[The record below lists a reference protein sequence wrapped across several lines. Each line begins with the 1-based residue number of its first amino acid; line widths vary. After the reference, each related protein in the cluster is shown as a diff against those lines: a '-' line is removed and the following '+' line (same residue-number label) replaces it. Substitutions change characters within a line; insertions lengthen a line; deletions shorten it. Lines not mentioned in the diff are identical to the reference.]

1 MNKIKQLIKNPI
13 KKTIVWLSYA
23 KKTTIEKCIPWL
35 IVKVKNFKKSK
46 FGLYIEEKFFNIEE
60 ASHNH
65 EAPQKKINVI
75 RLFALIFALLF
86 IWAAFSKIEQSTTAL
101 GQVMPS
107 SRSQIIQSFDG
118 GVLEQLLVKEGDKVV
133 KDQVL
138 AKLDKTRMES
148 GYLETRAKAAALSG
162 TVARL
167 KNEVYGT
174 PLKFEGILD
183 DYPEFVNNQKTLLS
197 KRKKSIND
205 ELSAL
210 ESQKELTKQELSMTE
225 PLLKT
230 GDVSKVEVIRLKKQ
244 VNDISAQIANKKNK
258 YFQDA
263 QAELSKAEED
273 YASILQTLTQ
283 KREQL
288 DRIELKSPMAG
299 TVKNVKI
306 TTLGGV
312 IKSGEEVMQIVPDG
326 DALMV
331 EVKVKPADIAFIKPG
346 LFAIV
351 KIDAYDYSIYGTL
364 KGKVSFISPDTLTE
378 ENKSAEQTYYRVQ
391 IQTDGKG
398 FSSSKKNLEI
408 QPGMTA
414 KAEIITGEN
423 TVLNYLI
430 KPITK
435 TLKESLTER

>member
-1 MNKIKQLIKNPI
+1 MNKLKLII
-13 KKTIVWLSYA
+13 Q
-23 KKTTIEKCIPWL
+23 TTIEKATPL
-35 IVKVKNFKKSK
+35 IQKTIEYLKKSK
-46 FGLYIEEKFFNIEE
+46 MRHFIEEKLFTVEE
-60 ASHNH
+60 KNTGSDIAH
-65 EAPQKKINVI
+65 KKINVI
-75 RLFALIFALLF
+75 RLFGVILLVLF
-86 IWAAFSKIEQSTTAL
+86 IWAALSKIEQSTSAS
-101 GQVMPS
+101 GQIIPS

-118 GVLEQLLVKEGDKVV
+118 GVLEQLLVKEGDKVE

-148 GYLETRAKAAALSG
+148 SYLEARAKAAALSG
-162 TVARL
+162 AVARL
-167 KNEVYGT
+167 KNEVYGA
-174 PLKFEGILD
+174 PLKFEKIMD
-183 DYPEFVNNQKTLLS
+183 DYPDFVQNQKTLLV
-197 KRKKSIND
+197 KRKKSINE
-205 ELSAL
+205 ELAAL
-210 ESQKELTKQELSMTE
+210 ESQQELAKQELSMTE

-230 GDVSKVEVIRLKKQ
+230 GDVSKVEIIRLKKQ

-273 YASILQTLTQ
+273 YAGILQTLTQ

-312 IKSGEEVMQIVPDG
+312 IKPGEEVMQIVPDG

-331 EVKVKPADIAFIKPG
+331 EVKVRPADIAFIKPG

-378 ENKSAEQTYYRVQ
+378 ETKGAEQTYYRVQ

-398 FSSSKKNLEI
+398 FSSTKKNLEI

-414 KAEIITGEN
+414 RAEIITGEN
-423 TVLNYLI
+423 TVLSYLT

-435 TLKESLTER
+435 TLKESMTER

>member
-1 MNKIKQLIKNPI
+1 MNKVKLIIKN
-13 KKTIVWLSYA
+13 S
-23 KKTTIEKCIPWL
+23 IEKVVPL
-35 IVKVKNFKKSK
+35 ILHGIEKFKNSK
-46 FGLYIEEKFFNIEE
+46 LRQYIEEKLFYVEE
-60 ASHNH
+60 TNLSDDLPH
-65 EAPQKKINVI
+65 KKVNVI
-75 RLFALIFALLF
+75 RLFGVIFLALFL
-86 IWAAFSKIEQSTTAL
+86 WAAFSKIEQSTSAA
-101 GQVMPS
+101 GQIIPS

-148 GYLETRAKAAALSG
+148 SYLEARAKAAALSG
-162 TVARL
+162 AVARL
-167 KNEVYGT
+167 KNEVYGI
-174 PLKFEGILD
+174 PLKFEKIMD
-183 DYPEFVNNQKTLLS
+183 DYPDFIHNQKTLLI
-197 KRKKSIND
+197 KRKKSISD

-210 ESQKELTKQELSMTE
+210 ESQQELAKQELAMTE

-230 GDVSKVEVIRLKKQ
+230 GDVSKVEIIRLKKQ

-273 YASILQTLTQ
+273 YAGILQTLTQ

-312 IKSGEEVMQIVPDG
+312 IKPGEEVMQIVPDG
-326 DALMV
+326 DTLMV
-331 EVKVKPADIAFIKPG
+331 EVKVRPADIAFIKPG

-378 ENKSAEQTYYRVQ
+378 ENKGAEQTYYRVQ
-391 IQTDGKG
+391 IQTDGQG

-414 KAEIITGEN
+414 KAEIITGQN
-423 TVLNYLI
+423 TVLSYLT